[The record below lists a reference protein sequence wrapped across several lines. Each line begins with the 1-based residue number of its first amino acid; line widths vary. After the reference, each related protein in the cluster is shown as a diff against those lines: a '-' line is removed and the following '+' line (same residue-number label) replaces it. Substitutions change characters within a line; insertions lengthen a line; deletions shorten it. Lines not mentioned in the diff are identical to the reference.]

1 MAGEVAL
8 GHDYLCRGKTMKTVL
23 GSPGYFTIAF
33 HTKFFPSL
41 LLTRLKGR
49 TKAVSERGTSFVH
62 SSVTEVLILGAI
74 GIILIAVG
82 LPPAVSRGS
91 LIGWIMSGIGTAGI
105 LAICILSVYQRI
117 GEGGR
122 PTYDGFLVGVFFFFV
137 VLGLTAAIF
146 VGRVGHHPPGL
157 LILEVFAGVAA
168 GYVVGIFA
176 GLWMQYLGFISKF
189 LDGLALL
196 SIIGMIV
203 VDLVL
208 LSG

>member
-1 MAGEVAL
+1 MDY
-8 GHDYLCRGKTMKTVL
+8 DYLCRTKTMKTVP
-23 GSPGYFTIAF
+23 GSPGFFTISF

-41 LLTRLKGR
+41 LLNRLKGK
-49 TKAVSERGTSFVH
+49 TKAAAGTSFV
-62 SSVTEVLILGAI
+62 SSGVTEVLILGAI
-74 GIILIAVG
+74 SIILIAVG

-196 SIIGMIV
+196 SIIGMII